1 MFIEFGWL
9 AWFALYVFS
18 LFFIDLL
25 LNLIILRWICL
36 ELNFVLFFCFFV
48 FAWLAY
54 LVCSL
59 KFVHVIFFYFFLLP
73 LIGLIYWN
81 LSSIILFISL
91 TSLFCWLPW
100 IFFCLS
106 WSISYH
112 FLFFYYQINYTS
124 ICCSVESIPQVI
136 FFLFFFV
143 FLNMLVSYWCLFIL
157 IK

>member
-1 MFIEFGWL
+1 MFL
-9 AWFALYVFS
+9 VFFYWPS
-18 LFFIDLL
+18 FKSHHST
-25 LNLIILRWICL
+25 LNLFGI
-36 ELNFVLFFCFFV
+36 ELCFVFLFFCVCFLSAYFD
-48 FAWLAY
+48 FMFWLAY

-59 KFVHVIFFYFFLLP
+59 KFVQVIFFYFFLLP

>member
-1 MFIEFGWL
+1 MFLVFFYWPSFKSHHSTLNLFGIELCF
-9 AWFALYVFS
+9 VF
-18 LFFIDLL
+18 LFFY
-25 LNLIILRWICL
+25 
-36 ELNFVLFFCFFV
+36 VCFLSAYFD
-48 FAWLAY
+48 FMFWLAY

-91 TSLFCWLPW
+91 TSRFCWLPW